1 MRWSDTVRLVA
12 RTIGRRLVR
21 TALTGLG
28 VALGSGLLV
37 ALVTISSTAD
47 TNVISRL
54 SHGGPVTAIKV
65 AAALPEPDQLDS
77 DSLQTRGVHFI
88 DDQSLAAIRH
98 SRYVQ
103 SVVPVLTSEVLAIP
117 PAGDSM
123 FGIMIG
129 TDLSQLGNLPVTIL
143 AGRMPANDSMTEV
156 AVGSSYL
163 DHLHLVPAQARKVV
177 GTQLLMASPKREPIG
192 TVRFRGRWIKE
203 TIVGVVAQQVADG
216 DFIVPIQ
223 QTRQAQQW
231 AASGLPDPDFP
242 LLASQYTGLI
252 VVATTLDH
260 VHDVR
265 VEIDNLG
272 YATSAPEHLIATVQR
287 YLHVVDIVLG
297 GIGTV
302 ALIIASLSIAGTLL
316 AAVHE
321 RRREIGVLKAI
332 GARDRDVLRWFL
344 LEAVA
349 IGAVGGTIGSLAG
362 IGVAEILGLVV
373 DNYLIQQG
381 LGSVDLTSISGIV
394 VIGGVAG
401 SAILALIAAA
411 VPALLAARLPA
422 REAVAGE

>member
-1 MRWSDTVRLVA
+1 VSWSDTITLVA
-12 RTIGRRLVR
+12 RTIARRLVR
-21 TALTGLG
+21 TLLTGLG

-47 TNVISRL
+47 TNVIGRL

-65 AAALPEPDQLDS
+65 AAAMPEPDQLDS
-77 DSLQTRGVHFI
+77 DSFQSRGLHYI
-88 DDQSLAAIRH
+88 DDHTVSTIRH

-103 SVVPVLTSEVLAIP
+103 SVVPVMTSEVLAVP
-117 PAGDSM
+117 PKGDPI
-123 FGIMIG
+123 FGLMVG
-129 TDLSQLGNLPVTIL
+129 TDLSQLGNLPITIL
-143 AGRMPANDSMTEV
+143 AGRMPAAGSMTEL
-156 AVGSSYL
+156 AVSSSYL
-163 DHLHLVPAQARKVV
+163 DHFHLAPAQAPSVL
-177 GTQLLMASPKREPIG
+177 GTQVVLASPKREPDNQ
-192 TVRFRGRWIKE
+192 VRFRGRWIKA

-223 QTRQAQQW
+223 QTRLARQW
-231 AASGLPDPDFP
+231 AVSGLPDPDFP

-265 VEIDNLG
+265 TEIDDLG

-316 AAVHE
+316 TAVHE

-344 LEAVA
+344 LEAAA
-349 IGAVGGTIGSLAG
+349 IGIAGGIVGSLAG
-362 IGVAEILGLVV
+362 IAVAEALGLVV
-373 DNYLIQQG
+373 NNYLIQQG
-381 LGSVDLTSISGIV
+381 LGGVDLTSISGV
-394 VIGGVAG
+394 VVLGGVAG
-401 SAILALIAAA
+401 SALLALIAAA
-411 VPALLAARLPA
+411 VPARIAANLPA

>member
-1 MRWSDTVRLVA
+1 
-12 RTIGRRLVR
+12 
-21 TALTGLG
+21 
-28 VALGSGLLV
+28 
-37 ALVTISSTAD
+37 
-47 TNVISRL
+47 
-54 SHGGPVTAIKV
+54 
-65 AAALPEPDQLDS
+65 LPQPDQLDS
-77 DSLQTRGVHFI
+77 DSLQTHGIHFI
-88 DDQSLAAIRH
+88 DDQSVATIRH
-98 SRYVQ
+98 EPYVQ
-103 SVVPVLTSEVLAIP
+103 SVVPVMTSEVLAVP
-117 PAGDSM
+117 PSGDSI

-129 TDLSQLGNLPVTIL
+129 TDLNQLGNLPVTIL
-143 AGRMPANDSMTEV
+143 AGRMPASNSMTEV

-163 DHLHLVPAQARKVV
+163 DHFHLAPGQAPSVL
-177 GTQLLMASPKREPIG
+177 GTQLLMATPKHEPTG
-192 TVRFRGRWIKE
+192 AVRFRGRWVKE

-216 DFIVPIQ
+216 DFMVPIQ
-223 QTRQAQQW
+223 QTTLARAW
-231 AASGLPDPDFP
+231 AVSGLPDPDFP

-265 VEIDNLG
+265 VEIDDLG

-349 IGAVGGTIGSLAG
+349 IGVAGGTVGSLAG
-362 IGVAEILGLVV
+362 IGVAELLGLAVN
-373 DNYLIQQG
+373 NYLIRQG
-381 LGSVDLTSISGIV
+381 LGGVDLTDISGV
-394 VIGGVAG
+394 VVLGGVAG
-401 SAILALIAAA
+401 TALLALIAAA
-411 VPALLAARLPA
+411 VPALMAARLPA
-422 REAVAGE
+422 REAVSGE